1 MSGSCGCKH
10 GKGKKHVH
18 KEPGDGYYKELG
30 KVFWETQLPQHFGIT
45 PGCTC
50 MCHGMEE
57 GNLYDEGECCFF
69 CGCMPKPPHLQQ

>member
-30 KVFWETQLPQHFGIT
+30 QAFWET
-45 PGCTC
+45 
-50 MCHGMEE
+50 
-57 GNLYDEGECCFF
+57 
-69 CGCMPKPPHLQQ
+69 